1 MLKSA
6 HARGSENS
14 GNFRNLTNLE
24 YYSYRLATRSGFSLL
39 QSSGKLFLEYI
50 LDAFLT
56 VEGNRLEWYRKNQKT
71 IRAENYSSLND
82 FVENVSNE
90 QTTPT
95 SGIRLVL
102 NSQFQGSVRNFKQ
115 RYNDAM
121 AIVAEKGIINK
132 LMLLII

>member
-1 MLKSA
+1 
-6 HARGSENS
+6 
-14 GNFRNLTNLE
+14 
-24 YYSYRLATRSGFSLL
+24 L

-71 IRAENYSSLND
+71 IRAENYFSLND

-95 SGIRLVL
+95 SGICLVL

-115 RYNDAM
+115 RYNDAV